1 MLGPKTLLATVPA
14 ICLLAAASAEESGF
28 SVMPEMCAGC
38 HGQGG
43 LSPGPIPSLA
53 HLDAEAVLSLLESFR
68 EGEIEATVMNRIA
81 RGLTDAEIA
90 SLATYFG
97 SLEE

>member
-1 MLGPKTLLATVPA
+1 MRGLKFLLSTIPA
-14 ICLLAAASAEESGF
+14 IFLPAVGNAEESGF
-28 SVMPEMCAGC
+28 AAMPEMCAGC

-43 LSPGPIPSLA
+43 LSSGSIPSLA
-53 HLDAEAVLSLLESFR
+53 HLDEESVHLLLEGYR
-68 EGEIEATVMNRIA
+68 DGEIEATVMNRIA

-90 SLATYFG
+90 FLASYFG